1 MAQRINPFV
10 DEAFKRIFGQEP
22 TKDLLI
28 DFLNSLLEGERKITD
43 VRFLDKEQVRENAE
57 SRTLIYDVY
66 CETDTG
72 ERIIVE
78 MQNNF
83 SVNYKKRSIYYL
95 SRAISTQGGPGI
107 NWQFDISAVYCISL
121 LNFTMDAISKKFRTD
136 VALMDMESKELFSW
150 DERLIYLQ
158 LPYFTKPLE
167 QCETNFEKW
176 IYILNHMEVLEKL
189 PKFLQSDVFKRLA
202 EVTDVDS
209 LSKEER
215 REYDLAL
222 KHYRDTR
229 SVLAYSELE
238 GEKKGE
244 KKGRKKE
251 KREIAKKL
259 RVKGYD
265 LLDIADTTGLS
276 VEEIE
281 KL

>member
-1 MAQRINPFV
+1 
-10 DEAFKRIFGQEP
+10 
-22 TKDLLI
+22 
-28 DFLNSLLEGERKITD
+28 
-43 VRFLDKEQVRENAE
+43 
-57 SRTLIYDVY
+57 
-66 CETDTG
+66 
-72 ERIIVE
+72 

-136 VALMDMESKELFSW
+136 VALMDMDSKELFSW

>member
-1 MAQRINPFV
+1 
-10 DEAFKRIFGQEP
+10 
-22 TKDLLI
+22 
-28 DFLNSLLEGERKITD
+28 LEGERKITD

-136 VALMDMESKELFSW
+136 VALMDMDSKELFSW

-215 REYDLAL
+215 RKYDLAL

-229 SVLAYSELE
+229 SVLAYSEQKGIDI
-238 GEKKGE
+238 GER
-244 KKGRKKE
+244 RKAIS
-251 KREIAKKL
+251 IAKKL
-259 RVKGYD
+259 KAKGYD
-265 LLDIADTTGLS
+265 IPDIADTTGLS

>member
-215 REYDLAL
+215 RKYDLAL

-229 SVLAYSELE
+229 SVLAYSEQKGIDI
-238 GEKKGE
+238 GER
-244 KKGRKKE
+244 RKAIS
-251 KREIAKKL
+251 IAKKL
-259 RVKGYD
+259 KAKGYD
-265 LLDIADTTGLS
+265 IPDIADTTGLS

>member
-136 VALMDMESKELFSW
+136 VALMDMDSKELFSW

-229 SVLAYSELE
+229 SVLAYSEQKGIDI
-238 GEKKGE
+238 GER
-244 KKGRKKE
+244 RKAIS
-251 KREIAKKL
+251 IAKKL
-259 RVKGYD
+259 KAKGYD
-265 LLDIADTTGLS
+265 IPDIADTTGLS

>member
-1 MAQRINPFV
+1 
-10 DEAFKRIFGQEP
+10 
-22 TKDLLI
+22 
-28 DFLNSLLEGERKITD
+28 
-43 VRFLDKEQVRENAE
+43 
-57 SRTLIYDVY
+57 
-66 CETDTG
+66 
-72 ERIIVE
+72 
-78 MQNNF
+78 
-83 SVNYKKRSIYYL
+83 
-95 SRAISTQGGPGI
+95 
-107 NWQFDISAVYCISL
+107 
-121 LNFTMDAISKKFRTD
+121 
-136 VALMDMESKELFSW
+136 
-150 DERLIYLQ
+150 
-158 LPYFTKPLE
+158 
-167 QCETNFEKW
+167 
-176 IYILNHMEVLEKL
+176 MEVLEKL

-251 KREIAKKL
+251 KREIAKSMKASS
-259 RVKGYD
+259 YD
-265 LLDIADTTGLS
+265 LSEIARITGLS

>member
-229 SVLAYSELE
+229 SVLAYSEQ
-238 GEKKGE
+238 KGE
-244 KKGRKKE
+244 KKGRE
-251 KREIAKKL
+251 ERNVEIAKNLKL
-259 RVKGYD
+259 QQVDYSIISK
-265 LLDIADTTGLS
+265 ATGLPL
-276 VEEIE
+276 EEIE
-281 KL
+281 RL

>member
-1 MAQRINPFV
+1 MTQRINPFV

-215 REYDLAL
+215 RKYDLAL

-229 SVLAYSELE
+229 SVLAYSEQKGIDI
-238 GEKKGE
+238 GER
-244 KKGRKKE
+244 RKAIS
-251 KREIAKKL
+251 IAKKL
-259 RVKGYD
+259 KAKGYD
-265 LLDIADTTGLS
+265 IPDIADTTGLS

>member
-136 VALMDMESKELFSW
+136 VALMDMDSKELFSW

-229 SVLAYSELE
+229 SVLAYSEQ
-238 GEKKGE
+238 KGE
-244 KKGRKKE
+244 KKGRE
-251 KREIAKKL
+251 ERNVEIAKNLKL
-259 RVKGYD
+259 QQVDYSIISK
-265 LLDIADTTGLS
+265 ATGLPL
-276 VEEIE
+276 EEIE
-281 KL
+281 RL